1 MQALFWISLC
11 VAVYFILRLLDHE
24 GKKMEAV
31 GNDIPEGSK
40 IEPVT
45 CNLQYF
51 CIKDKGYHVS
61 VWPKDVY
68 LPDYI
73 EFNIAGITYHAD
85 TAMKH
90 LGENVGYLLPEPDN
104 PNDANAIRMMTTDW
118 QFIGYVPRDM
128 TAAIREQVRLPC
140 QCYYY
145 IGHYIHGD
153 KIEFYTD
160 AYIDL
165 TKPQT
170 DIFH

>member
-1 MQALFWISLC
+1 MQALFWISFC
-11 VAVYFILRLLDHE
+11 VAVYFILRLLDGE

-31 GNDIPEGSK
+31 GNEIPEGSK

-45 CNLQYF
+45 CHLQYF
-51 CIKDKGYHVS
+51 CVKDKGYHVS

-104 PNDANAIRMMTTDW
+104 PHDVNAIRIMTTDW
-118 QFIGYVPRDM
+118 QSIG
-128 TAAIREQVRLPC
+128 
-140 QCYYY
+140 
-145 IGHYIHGD
+145 
-153 KIEFYTD
+153 
-160 AYIDL
+160 
-165 TKPQT
+165 
-170 DIFH
+170 